1 MNLNDFLQQKK
12 SAILKKWY
20 DLILDTYPKQSQSFL
35 RGQKNAIANPVGA
48 TISEGIESVYDELL
62 QGADPDN
69 ISLFLD
75 NIIRVR
81 AIQDFSPS
89 EAVSFVFGLKSIIK
103 EELISEAPESAISEE
118 WSAFESRI
126 DGLALLCFDI
136 YAECRQKISD
146 IRVDEVKRQSSGLLR
161 MAGLVYEIPDEETD
175 TEGDLREPEV
185 NNA

>member
-1 MNLNDFLQQKK
+1 MNLNIFLQQKK

-20 DLILDTYPKQSQSFL
+20 NLVLDTYPEQSQSFL
-35 RGQKNAIANPVGA
+35 RKQKNVIANPVGS

-62 QGADPDN
+62 QGANPDN

-81 AIQDFSPS
+81 AIQEFSPS
-89 EAVSFVFGLKSIIK
+89 QAVSFIFGLKAIVR
-103 EELISEAPESAISEE
+103 EELESEAPESVISEE

-136 YAECRQKISD
+136 YAECQQKISD
-146 IRVDEVKRQSSGLLR
+146 IRVDEVKRQSSGLLK
-161 MAGLVYEIPDEETD
+161 MAGLTYEIPDEETD
-175 TEGDLREPEV
+175 TEGDLREPEA